1 LSFCCEP
8 LTLFIHSN
16 LAGSACAINLTESR
30 YWHESESLFHIS
42 EEENSPDPSAA
53 DEALRAME
61 ATPPLHELIEPLIER
76 VRGGLDGMAKIVGA
90 NTAPRD
96 INPST
101 LAIVVA
107 VKERCNKEIILPLK
121 EMNQI
126 TASRLVEL
134 KDMYKSQIS
143 QVAALKE
150 SVQLLQDC
158 LKSTA
163 NSLDVAVSN
172 ATLLSQRSSAILQS
186 SQDLRPTTTEAERE
200 YWQLLKRFRAKCENW
215 EVAVGELQQ
224 ASRSFCNTMKDGLA
238 TFDFNLEANEYEKCR
253 ALLRGEEKDL
263 RACGEFVGET
273 KSFIKSVALATGI
286 CTGDDGTS
294 D

>member
-1 LSFCCEP
+1 
-8 LTLFIHSN
+8 
-16 LAGSACAINLTESR
+16 
-30 YWHESESLFHIS
+30 
-42 EEENSPDPSAA
+42 
-53 DEALRAME
+53 ME
-61 ATPPLHELIEPLIER
+61 ATPPLHELIEPLIEQ
-76 VRGGLDGMAKIVGA
+76 VRSGLDGMAKIVGA

-101 LAIVVA
+101 LAIVVS

-150 SVQLLQDC
+150 SVKLLQDRM
-158 LKSTA
+158 KATA
-163 NSLDVAVSN
+163 ESLHVAESN
-172 ATLLSQRSSAILQS
+172 AIFLSQRSSALLQS
-186 SQDLRPTTTEAERE
+186 SQDLRPTATEAEHE
-200 YWQLLKRFRAKCENW
+200 YWQLLKRVRAKCENW
-215 EVAVGELQQ
+215 EVTTGELQQ
-224 ASRSFCNTMKDGLA
+224 ASRFLCNAMKEGQA
-238 TFDFNLEANEYEKCR
+238 TFDVDLEPEEYENCCT
-253 ALLRGEEKDL
+253 LLRGEEQDL
-263 RACGEFVGET
+263 CASEESIGQT
-273 KSFIKSVALATGI
+273 KSFIKTVASATGI